1 MRIYA
6 HKHEPKSSAIE
17 KLHRSCRANLLCI
30 TTVLPLFATIHLTRS
45 DHVRQ
50 HAAQL
55 VAGDFALDSTVP
67 LAVRVRVRAFAVVDD
82 GKGREMRQWLPIRY
96 GRKAPARNATAAG
109 PIYPMKYWYATP
121 NHIEQGQ
128 GEGEGKGHYAR
139 G

>member
-1 MRIYA
+1 M
-6 HKHEPKSSAIE
+6 SG
-17 KLHRSCRANLLCI
+17 N
-30 TTVLPLFATIHLTRS
+30 T
-45 DHVRQ
+45 
-50 HAAQL
+50 QL
-55 VAGDFALDSTVP
+55 NWSLEYLALDSTVP